1 MKVFQ
6 PSQHTKL
13 SVAIYLAG
21 LVIEVD
27 EEGVG
32 ETGDP
37 GVDFLSLQGELQEV
51 FSPERRSEFCRLKPV
66 PIGKEIFL
74 VYFILM

>member
-1 MKVFQ
+1 M
-6 PSQHTKL
+6 
-13 SVAIYLAG
+13 IYLAG

-27 EEGVG
+27 DEGVG

-37 GVDFLSLQGELQEV
+37 GVDFLSLHGELHEV

-66 PIGKEIFL
+66 PREKNKYYLVIYFSHLSFL
-74 VYFILM
+74 KNKNTY

>member
-1 MKVFQ
+1 M
-6 PSQHTKL
+6 
-13 SVAIYLAG
+13 IYLAG

-27 EEGVG
+27 DEGVG

-37 GVDFLSLQGELQEV
+37 GVDFLSLHGELHEV

-66 PIGKEIFL
+66 PREKINTSYLFCPFKF
-74 VYFILM
+74 F